1 MSNIQDLYA
10 EVNDIDDLKTTSEQS
25 EEIKKYA
32 YEIKKETLCNELQM
46 LVDDTPYRIYKE
58 VITKAINFI
67 ETGEL

>member
-1 MSNIQDLYA
+1 MSKIQDLYA

-67 ETGEL
+67 KTGEL